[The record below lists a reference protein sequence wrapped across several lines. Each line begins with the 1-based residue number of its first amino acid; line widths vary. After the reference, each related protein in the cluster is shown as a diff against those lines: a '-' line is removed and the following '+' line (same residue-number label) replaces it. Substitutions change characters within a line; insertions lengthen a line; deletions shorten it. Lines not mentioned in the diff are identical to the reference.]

1 MNKKRTIIQNVQR
14 TFETQQRENEQHDFK
29 KMSQDLKIYFTKEDI
44 QMADKHMKKCSPS
57 YVSRGLEIK
66 AIMRYQH
73 IYLSGQNPKH

>member
-1 MNKKRTIIQNVQR
+1 MYKEHLKLNNEKMNNMILKRWA
-14 TFETQQRENEQHDFK
+14 K
-29 KMSQDLKIYFTKEDI
+29 DLKIYFTKEDI

>member
-1 MNKKRTIIQNVQR
+1 MN
-14 TFETQQRENEQHDFK
+14 
-29 KMSQDLKIYFTKEDI
+29 LKIYFTKEDI
-44 QMADKHMKKCSPS
+44 QMADKQMKKCSPS

>member
-1 MNKKRTIIQNVQR
+1 MYKEHLKLNNEKMNNMILKRWAKYI
-14 TFETQQRENEQHDFK
+14 
-29 KMSQDLKIYFTKEDI
+29 KIYFTKEDI
-44 QMADKHMKKCSPS
+44 QMADKQMKKCSPS